1 MIYFLT
7 ISEVLLNMTAI
18 KQDTN
23 SLRMTAYASL
33 MAALTAVGAYIS
45 LPIGPVPVV
54 LQNLFVY
61 MTGLLLGRKWGA
73 IAISTYLLAGICGLP
88 VFAGGKGGIGHVIG
102 PTGGYLIGFLP
113 AIFIIGAIS
122 EKGKG
127 KVLFD
132 LTGLL
137 LGTAVI
143 YGLGVPWLKLVTG
156 MSLSKTLA
164 LGMYPFLLGDA
175 LKIAVAIPLA
185 KKIRPIV
192 YLLKV

>member
-1 MIYFLT
+1 
-7 ISEVLLNMTAI
+7 MTAI

-88 VFAGGKGGIGHVIG
+88 VFAGGKGGIGHVVG
-102 PTGGYLIGFLP
+102 PTGGYLIGFIP

-192 YLLKV
+192 DIR

>member
-1 MIYFLT
+1 
-7 ISEVLLNMTAI
+7 MTAI
-18 KQDTN
+18 KQDAN

-113 AIFIIGAIS
+113 AIIIIGTIS

-192 YLLKV
+192 DIR